1 MAAFKFN
8 QISPAWPNSF
18 NNNLL
23 RHQATTQHLQGVNPS
38 RQTAHVDGAL
48 AFHGEEHHHLA
59 LHIEHHH
66 TDGPLV
72 VVGAESELALGGIGE
87 DVGDEGWFGVC
98 FMEAHQQAL
107 VVAEGYHL
115 ARHTQHWVVGGGAL
129 GAGHAIDAVG
139 VVGVAEVEIGRVELV
154 EQLGLSGGE
163 VLRKVVV
170 PHEADAAWAPS
181 ATVVNPSAVLR
192 LAACRIGGA
201 GAPQVLVVL
210 VLPVHEDVVRGF
222 EELGGVARVVAVV
235 GAAFNVVVPYIIF
248 TILLLTFTAV
258 DITKLRFK
266 PLFVWIIL
274 FQVVV
279 SLGNYALLKA
289 LGANEII
296 AEGILVGVLCPVAAS
311 VAVVSTMLGADRETV
326 TSYAIIGN
334 LMVSIV
340 APVYF
345 SFIGVNQEMPFLDS
359 FLQILRRIGTV
370 IGLPFFLALAL
381 QLLWPKANRAISR
394 YKGLA
399 FYLWAVALF
408 LTLGQT
414 IHFIFLNGKGNWS
427 SIGWLGVSALL
438 FCIVQFGLGKWIGH
452 KYGDTIA
459 GGQLMGQKNSA
470 MGIWMANHYLHPLA
484 SVYLAFYSVLQ
495 NLFNSWQLWR
505 KDHKKGLP

>member
-1 MAAFKFN
+1 MQKIYVIAN
-8 QISPAWPNSF
+8 QM
-18 NNNLL
+18 
-23 RHQATTQHLQGVNPS
+23 
-38 RQTAHVDGAL
+38 RQ
-48 AFHGEEHHHLA
+48 
-59 LHIEHHH
+59 
-66 TDGPLV
+66 
-72 VVGAESELALGGIGE
+72 
-87 DVGDEGWFGVC
+87 
-98 FMEAHQQAL
+98 
-107 VVAEGYHL
+107 Y
-115 ARHTQHWVVGGGAL
+115 
-129 GAGHAIDAVG
+129 
-139 VVGVAEVEIGRVELV
+139 
-154 EQLGLSGGE
+154 
-163 VLRKVVV
+163 
-170 PHEADAAWAPS
+170 
-181 ATVVNPSAVLR
+181 
-192 LAACRIGGA
+192 
-201 GAPQVLVVL
+201 
-210 VLPVHEDVVRGF
+210 VLPVAIVLGLLLHEYC
-222 EELGGVARVVAVV
+222 
-235 GAAFNVVVPYIIF
+235 AAFNVVVPYIIF

-274 FQVVV
+274 FQVAV
-279 SLGNYALLKA
+279 SLGSYALLKA

-296 AEGILVGVLCPVAAS
+296 AEGILVGILCPVAAS

-345 SFIGVNQEMPFLDS
+345 SFIGINQDMPFLES

-381 QLLWPKANRAISR
+381 QLLWPKANRVISR

-438 FCIVQFGLGKWIGH
+438 FCVIQFGLGKWIGH

-459 GGQLMGQKNSA
+459 GGQLLGQKNSA

-484 SVYLAFYSVLQ
+484 SVYLAFYSVFQ

-505 KDHKKGLP
+505 KDHKKSRP